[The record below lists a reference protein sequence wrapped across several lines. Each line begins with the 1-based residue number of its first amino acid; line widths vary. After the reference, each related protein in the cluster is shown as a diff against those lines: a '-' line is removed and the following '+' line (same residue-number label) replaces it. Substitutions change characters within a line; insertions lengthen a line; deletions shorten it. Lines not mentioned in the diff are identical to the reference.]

1 MQVNTS
7 NNKRVYTLRDFTRMV
22 IAFFC
27 TLLVLGIY
35 QQLRLYAQGVLDQ
48 MIGKSLVLLL
58 MHQLGFAA
66 LLALPFA
73 FLYNFLERKRNSLGF
88 KWIRALLLLALIVEG
103 VLIEFYVT
111 NFEIL
116 GHGFVK
122 VYGSRTSFPEFI
134 LTLAV
139 LMPICLGSYYLFYR
153 LSSSTYKIIGK
164 MYPFTIIL
172 FSLFLATL
180 YSDKKPIN
188 ENKTQHLL
196 VDNAKQLL
204 DWNKYEGDE
213 EYPLLVPYRP
223 SSELNKLF
231 DLKAQPPNLVFIVVD
246 GLGSDL
252 VGPQALYKGFTPF
265 LDSLARKSLFWPNHL
280 SNTGEAHAS
289 LPTILGSLPFG
300 EEGFN
305 RATKHV
311 NRNTILGVLKKNGYL
326 TSFNYGGNSA
336 LYQWDKF
343 LFEDRI
349 DFMLDVKGFGS
360 GYNKQEKDA
369 AGVSLGYPDKELYRK
384 WIEEYEEAARPF
396 ADVFFTLSSKNP
408 FLIPQQDEYIDRVEN
423 ILEQNSSTRTVAR
436 NIRKNK
442 DVFASF
448 LYTDEALKDFI
459 EHFRELPE
467 YKNTIFIITGSHN
480 LADLPRLNPISRYR
494 VPLII
499 HSPLVAYPETYNGL
513 VSHADIT
520 PAILGMLYGKYDFRL
535 PEQVSFLGDGL
546 HTDAFASHGKQIP
559 LIRRD
564 FNIKDYIVGQHF
576 LSDGYVYGLGT
587 DMNLADSEDG
597 AINNSIKHEF
607 RSFKAVNKYVI
618 NENRL
623 IPEEISLFAQTAH
636 EPNNQELIWINSVFN
651 GSDYDNAYETA
662 RSLALDGDR
671 ERALLL
677 CSYIL
682 SKVPGHADTEILMGR
697 IYAWQGEYERSIEIL
712 EATILKYPVYADAY
726 SALLDVYFWSDN
738 NEKGLLLQKHFER
751 NNMHNKEVLKKL
763 DRALEVSG
771 KEAPLT
777 GQRLR
782 ALDPDKGE
790 TMVNNHLE

>member
-1 MQVNTS
+1 MQVNTT
-7 NNKRVYTLRDFTRMV
+7 NNKREYTLRDFTRMV

-48 MIGKSLVLLL
+48 MIGKSLLLL
-58 MHQLGFAA
+58 MMHQLGFAA
-66 LLALPFA
+66 LIALPLA
-73 FLYNFLERKRNSLGF
+73 FLYNYLERKKNSLGF
-88 KWIRALLLLALIVEG
+88 KWIRVLLLLALIVEG
-103 VLIEFYVT
+103 ILIEFYVT

-116 GHGFVK
+116 GHGFINI
-122 VYGSRTSFPEFI
+122 YSTRTSFAEFI
-134 LTLAV
+134 LALAV

-153 LSSSTYKIIGK
+153 LSSSTYKIIGR

-196 VDNAKQLL
+196 VDNVKQLL

-213 EYPLLVPYRP
+213 EFPLLTSYKPT
-223 SSELNKLF
+223 SDLDNLF
-231 DLKAQPPNLVFIVVD
+231 DLKAQPPNLVFIIVD

-252 VGPQALYKGFTPF
+252 VGPQANYKGFTPF
-265 LDSLARKSLFWPNHL
+265 LDSLTKSSLFWPNHL

-289 LPTILGSLPFG
+289 VPTILGSLPFG
-300 EEGFN
+300 EAGFN
-305 RATKHV
+305 QASNYV
-311 NRNTILGVLKKNGYL
+311 NRNTILGALKKNGYL

-336 LYQWDKF
+336 LFQWDKF

-349 DFMLDVKGFGS
+349 DFILDIKGFGS

-369 AGVSLGYPDKELYRK
+369 AGISLGYPDKELYRK
-384 WIEEYEEAARPF
+384 WFEEYETSTRPF
-396 ADVFFTLSSKNP
+396 ADVFFTLSSRSP
-408 FLIPQQDEYIDRVEN
+408 FLIPYQDEYIERVEE
-423 ILEQNSSTRTVAR
+423 ILEQNNTSRAVSK

-442 DVFASF
+442 KVFASF
-448 LYTDEALKDFI
+448 LYADEALEGFI
-459 EHFRELPE
+459 EQFKELPE
-467 YKNTIFIITGSHN
+467 YNNTIFIITGSHN
-480 LADLPRLNPISRYR
+480 LADLPRMNPISRYR

-499 HSPLVAYPETYNGL
+499 YSPLIKNPATFNGL

-520 PAILGMLYGKYDFRL
+520 PALLGLLDGKYRIEL
-535 PEQVSFLGDGL
+535 PQQTSFIGRGL
-546 HTDAFASHGKQIP
+546 HTDAFVSAGKSIP
-559 LIRRD
+559 LMRHD
-564 FNIKDYIVGQHF
+564 FNIKDYIAGEHF
-576 LSDGYVYGLGT
+576 LSDGYVYTIGK

-597 AINNSIKHEF
+597 DLNDSIIQEF
-607 RSFKAVNKYVI
+607 RSFKAINKYVV
-618 NENRL
+618 NENHL
-623 IPEEISLFAQTAH
+623 IPEEVSLFAQIAQ
-636 EPNNQELIWINSVFN
+636 EPNKQELIWINSVFN
-651 GSDYDNAYETA
+651 GTDYDNAYETA

-697 IYAWQGEYERSIEIL
+697 IHAWQGEYERSIEIL

-726 SALLDVYFWSDN
+726 SALLDVYFWSGN
-738 NEKGLLLQKHFER
+738 HQKALLIQKLIER
-751 NNMHNKEVLKKL
+751 NNLQNKELLKKL
-763 DRALEVSG
+763 DRALEANR
-771 KEAPLT
+771 KEASIVIN
-777 GQRLR
+777 QW
-782 ALDPDKGE
+782 E
-790 TMVNNHLE
+790 